1 MQRSLYVPSPG
12 VFAVKIQVHLTRTPR
27 KAMGPHPYAPL
38 YRTDRYATVRPIITS
53 LPVIHGN
60 RHTIGDRE
68 VELSA

>member
-1 MQRSLYVPSPG
+1 MLPHP
-12 VFAVKIQVHLTRTPR
+12 VFFTVKTQMHITRMPR

-38 YRTDRYATVRPIITS
+38 HRTDRYATVRPIITS

-68 VELSA
+68 VELPA